1 MKKAISTIVAL
12 VLAML
17 LPLGCGRA
25 PESQDPQAD
34 IIGKWESTDGNLT
47 LDFRPDG
54 ALIAHWVRGGVVVDT
69 EAETVFV
76 DEDQLVG
83 VWGGGLTI
91 YTVHIYG
98 DEMTLET
105 SEGEDIHFKQIE

>member
-1 MKKAISTIVAL
+1 MIAAL
-12 VLAML
+12 VVATL

-34 IIGKWESTDGNLT
+34 IIGKWESTDGELT

-54 ALIAHWVRGGVVVDT
+54 ALIAHWDRGGLVLDT
-69 EAETVFV
+69 ESETVFV
-76 DEDQLVG
+76 DKNQLLG
-83 VWGGGLTI
+83 VWESGLTT

-98 DEMTLET
+98 DEMTLEA
-105 SEGEDIHFKQIE
+105 SEGEEINFKQIE